1 MIFPYFAAFG
11 DPLLDHDLTTYPEEL
26 FRRLSE
32 EDLRKIARMLLDT
45 LAERMQVLGISLEV
59 TDDCVALL
67 ARKGYDGKM
76 GARPLRRLVRTLIE
90 DPAAVQL
97 LQGQLRAGDTLLA
110 DGAQALPGIFVKKS
124 HTRVE
129 GCSAPT
135 FQ

>member
-1 MIFPYFAAFG
+1 MRRNVMEQLRRRFP
-11 DPLLDHDLTTYPEEL
+11 PEFLNRIDETVV

-32 EDLRKIARMLLDT
+32 EDLREIARMLLNT

-110 DGAQALPGIFVKKS
+110 DGAQEVDL
-124 HTRVE
+124 RVIHAAVE
-129 GCSAPT
+129 AS
-135 FQ
+135 